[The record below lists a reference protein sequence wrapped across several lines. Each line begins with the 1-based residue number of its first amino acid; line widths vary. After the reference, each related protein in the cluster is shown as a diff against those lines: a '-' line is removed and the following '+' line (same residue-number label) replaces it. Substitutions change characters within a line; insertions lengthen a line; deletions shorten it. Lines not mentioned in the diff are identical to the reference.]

1 MPRIAGCC
9 ALKDNQI
16 SKYRKAYSS
25 QVAPSQ
31 QADIREHGARLK
43 RKFSLAVMLKI

>member
-1 MPRIAGCC
+1 MLRSEKRARH
-9 ALKDNQI
+9 NQI
-16 SKYRKAYSS
+16 AKYRKVFSS

-43 RKFSLAVMLKI
+43 RKFSFAVMLKI